1 MKLTAQMIK
10 DRAAELGIDAIAIGN
25 IERFQ
30 NAPKLMSPLTY
41 FPEAKS
47 VIAVAMR
54 IPRGT
59 YRGIEEGTHWHNYT
73 FYSYNK
79 LNSFFRP
86 RLSYELCR
94 FIEDHGWEA
103 VAHYPAVPEGNGTTK
118 EPVAEGK
125 VPPDVVC
132 SVRLIAA
139 GCGLGEVGFSKVF
152 LTKKFGPRVRLGLI
166 FTDCELEP
174 DPILD
179 TGDIC
184 LHCGACQRACPG
196 TAVPSVK
203 DPNARLTVDYGEKQI
218 WYGDVQMGRCT
229 LSHHGMNN
237 ECSPFLKKEFPNMA
251 FDVRNSQMTEEEAY
265 IMSYTMAH
273 GSWGRKPE
281 NHAVIG
287 YENYIMNHTG
297 YMAICGARGCI
308 RACMDVLE
316 KTGRIENTF
325 HNQFYRKDSWL
336 LPNQPETISRGV
348 NPYREAYLDKKYP
361 GIRENE
367 YQMPEAVAKERES
380 KE

>member
-1 MKLTAQMIK
+1 MKLTSQMIK
-10 DRAAELGIDAIAIGN
+10 DKARELGIDCIAIGN

-30 NAPKLMSPLTY
+30 NAPKLMAPQSY

-79 LNSFFRP
+79 LNSLFRP
-86 RLSYELCR
+86 KKSYELCC

-103 VAHYPAVPEGNGTTK
+103 VAHYPAVPEGNGVGK
-118 EPVAEGK
+118 KPVGK
-125 VPPDVVC
+125 DKLPPDVIC

-139 GCGLGEVGFSKVF
+139 GCGLGEVGYSKVF

-174 DPILD
+174 DPILE
-179 TGDIC
+179 TGTIC
-184 LHCGACQRACPG
+184 THCGACVRECPG
-196 TAVPSVK
+196 NAVPPVK
-203 DPNARLTVDYGEKQI
+203 DKEKRLEVDYGEKKI

-229 LSHHGMNN
+229 LSHHGFNN

-251 FDVRNSQMTEEEAY
+251 FDVRNTQMTEEEAY
-265 IMSYTMAH
+265 ILCYTLAN
-273 GSWGRKPE
+273 GKWGRKPQDPR
-281 NHAVIG
+281 VMG
-287 YENYIMNHTG
+287 YYNYILSHTG
-297 YMAICGARGCI
+297 YFAICGARGCI
-308 RACMDVLE
+308 RACMNSLE
-316 KTGRIENTF
+316 RSGRIENRF
-325 HNQFYRKDSWL
+325 HNRFFKKPSWL
-336 LPNQPETISRGV
+336 LPNKPETVSTGV
-348 NPYREAYLDKKYP
+348 NPYREKYLDETYP

-367 YQMPEAVAKERES
+367 YAYGKGDAPQEDK
-380 KE
+380 